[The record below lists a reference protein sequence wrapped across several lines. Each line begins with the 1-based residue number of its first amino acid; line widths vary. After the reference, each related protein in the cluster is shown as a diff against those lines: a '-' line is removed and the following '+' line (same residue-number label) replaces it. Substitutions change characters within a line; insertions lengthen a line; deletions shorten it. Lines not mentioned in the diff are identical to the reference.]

1 VSKVTKQCENFGK
14 SKPTL
19 TFYDKMKDEL
29 EESNQTWG
37 LFEEFKKEM
46 DVFAKEEWLTF
57 RKKGYFAFQDF
68 FLNQADKMKAL
79 PKNVVV
85 KFLMIKLC
93 TGESFEKEH
102 WRRLITLLAMP
113 KEVTFDN
120 MKFGNL
126 IDSVPAMLLKSKDIK
141 DLADKAQGEVTI
153 REAINE
159 LRTWC
164 ESTDFI
170 LSDYESN
177 GRTTP
182 LIREW
187 KDVIT

>member
-1 VSKVTKQCENFGK
+1 
-14 SKPTL
+14 
-19 TFYDKMKDEL
+19 
-29 EESNQTWG
+29 
-37 LFEEFKKEM
+37 
-46 DVFAKEEWLTF
+46 
-57 RKKGYFAFQDF
+57 
-68 FLNQADKMKAL
+68 
-79 PKNVVV
+79 
-85 KFLMIKLC
+85 MIKLC

-187 KDVIT
+187 KEVIT